1 MNNWVRTLASFFY
14 VGYLPWAPGS
24 FGSLAGLLIGWY
36 FYGALPSLTIVFC
49 FLGFMLCKPAV
60 AAFLSPDPP
69 SFVLDEVSGMML
81 SVLWLPKTPVVFL
94 AGFILFRLLD
104 ILKPWPISRIQ
115 KSPNPSSIMWD
126 DLAAGALVNIILQ
139 LAVLT
144 QTPPPG

>member
-1 MNNWVRTLASFFY
+1 MSNWVKTLASFFY

-36 FYGALPSLTIVFC
+36 FYGALPYLTVAFC
-49 FLGFMLCKPAV
+49 LLGFVICKPATAV
-60 AAFLSPDPP
+60 FLSPDP
-69 SFVLDEVSGMML
+69 SAFVLDEVSGMML
-81 SVLWLPKTPVVFL
+81 SVLWLPKTPFVFL

-126 DLAAGALVNIILQ
+126 DLAAGALANAILQ
-139 LAVLT
+139 LLVLT
-144 QTPPPG
+144 RALPV